1 MRRRTTAT
9 FAYKP
14 DSVPGPREGYKGG
27 LDGGIGT
34 VMKRIWLFG
43 IALCLLA
50 AAGAGTYYFQNGR
63 TQPGANE
70 APGKAGQGGSRGGGA
85 VPVVAAAATTA
96 DVAVLLDALGS
107 VTPVATV
114 TVRSRIDG
122 QLMKILFREGQVVRE
137 GELLAEIDPRTY
149 QVQLATAEA
158 QHARDQALLK
168 NAQIDLER
176 YRTLFKQDSIAKQQ
190 LDTQE
195 SLVRQSEAT
204 TKIDQAAIDSA
215 RLQLTYCR
223 ITAPVAGRV
232 GLRQVDL
239 GNIVRGGD
247 ANGIVVI
254 TQLQPITVVFSIPED
269 SLPPVMKKLR
279 AGEKLAANAFD
290 RAGKTQLAT
299 GTLLTAD
306 NQIDPATG
314 TVKLKAQF
322 ANEDQ
327 SLFPSQFVNV
337 KLMVDVKRGATVV
350 PAAAVQRGTPGT
362 FVYAV
367 NPETKTVSVRRVQ
380 LGPSQGD
387 TVAVEQGVEPGMLVV
402 VDGADKLREGA
413 AVELVV
419 REAPP
424 PPKVAARKG
433 GGEGGSPEER
443 LKRWQELNARI
454 DKGEFGEEIKKLP
467 EEERK
472 QKMRESRKQKAQ

>member
-1 MRRRTTAT
+1 
-9 FAYKP
+9 
-14 DSVPGPREGYKGG
+14 
-27 LDGGIGT
+27 
-34 VMKRIWLFG
+34 MKRIWLWG
-43 IALCLLA
+43 IALCLV
-50 AAGAGTYYFQNGR
+50 AGAGGGYYYYSQKNGA
-63 TQPGANE
+63 PAAAE
-70 APGKAGQGGSRGGGA
+70 APGKGGKGAKGGPGGV

-96 DVAVLLDALGS
+96 DVGVVLDALGS
-107 VTPVATV
+107 VTPVSTV
-114 TVRSRIDG
+114 TVRSRVDG
-122 QLMKILFREGQVVRE
+122 QLMKILFKEGQVVRE

-158 QHARDQALLK
+158 QSARDQALLK
-168 NAQIDLER
+168 NSMIDLER

-195 SLVRQSEAT
+195 SVVRQAEAT
-204 TKIDQAAIDSA
+204 VKIDQAAIDSA

-239 GNIVRGGD
+239 GNIVRAGD
-247 ANGIVVI
+247 ANGLVVI

-290 RAGKTQLAT
+290 RGGKTQLAS
-299 GTLLTAD
+299 GMLLTAD

-322 ANEDQ
+322 PNEDQ
-327 SLFPSQFVNV
+327 SLFPSQFVNI

-367 NPETKTVSVRRVQ
+367 NAETKTVSVRKVQ
-380 LGPSQGD
+380 LGPTQGE
-387 TVAVEQGVEPGMLVV
+387 TVAVESGIEPGTLVV

-424 PPKVAARKG
+424 PPKAKGARKADPAG
-433 GGEGGSPEER
+433 KDGFEALSPEER
-443 LKRWQELNARI
+443 QKRWQETNARI
-454 DKGEFGEEIKKLP
+454 DKGEFGEEMKKLS
-467 EEERK
+467 EDERK
-472 QKMRESRKQKAQ
+472 AKMREMRKQKAQ

>member
-1 MRRRTTAT
+1 
-9 FAYKP
+9 
-14 DSVPGPREGYKGG
+14 
-27 LDGGIGT
+27 
-34 VMKRIWLFG
+34 MKRIWLWG
-43 IALCLLA
+43 IALCLV
-50 AAGAGTYYFQNGR
+50 AGAGGGYYYYSQKNGA
-63 TQPGANE
+63 PAAAE
-70 APGKAGQGGSRGGGA
+70 APGKGGKGAKGGPGGV

-96 DVAVLLDALGS
+96 DVGVVLDALGS
-107 VTPVATV
+107 VTPVSTV
-114 TVRSRIDG
+114 TVRSRVDG
-122 QLMKILFREGQVVRE
+122 QLMKILFKEGQVVRE

-158 QHARDQALLK
+158 QSARDQALLK
-168 NAQIDLER
+168 NSMIDLER

-195 SLVRQSEAT
+195 SVVRQAEAT
-204 TKIDQAAIDSA
+204 VKIDQAAIDSA

-239 GNIVRGGD
+239 GNIVRAGD
-247 ANGIVVI
+247 ANGLVVI

-290 RAGKTQLAT
+290 RGGKTQLAS
-299 GTLLTAD
+299 GMLLTAD

-322 ANEDQ
+322 PNEDQ
-327 SLFPSQFVNV
+327 SLFPSQFVNI

-367 NPETKTVSVRRVQ
+367 NAETKTVSVRKVQ
-380 LGPSQGD
+380 LGPTQGE
-387 TVAVEQGVEPGMLVV
+387 TVAVESGIEPGTLVV

-424 PPKVAARKG
+424 PPKAKGARKG
-433 GGEGGSPEER
+433 DPAGKGGFEALSPEER
-443 LKRWQELNARI
+443 QKRWQEMNARI
-454 DKGEFGEEIKKLP
+454 DKGEFGEEMKKLP

-472 QKMRESRKQKAQ
+472 AKMREMRKQKAQ

>member
-1 MRRRTTAT
+1 
-9 FAYKP
+9 
-14 DSVPGPREGYKGG
+14 
-27 LDGGIGT
+27 
-34 VMKRIWLFG
+34 MKRIGVLA
-43 IALCLLA
+43 IVLAVLL
-50 AAGAGTYYFQNGR
+50 AAGAGVYYAGHR
-63 TQPGANE
+63 DAE
-70 APGKAGQGGSRGGGA
+70 APAKGGA
-85 VPVVAAAATTA
+85 GKGAFKGMGGPVPVVATAATRT
-96 DVAVLLDALGS
+96 DVGVVLDALGS

-114 TVRSRIDG
+114 TVRSRVDG
-122 QLMKILFREGQVVRE
+122 QLMKIQFREGQVVRA
-137 GELLAEIDPRTY
+137 GDLLAEIDPRPF

-158 QHARDQALLK
+158 QLARDQALLK

-176 YRTLFKQDSIAKQQ
+176 YRTLLKQDSIAKQQ

-195 SLVRQSEAT
+195 ALVRQSEAT
-204 TKIDQAAIDSA
+204 VRIDLAAIDSA
-215 RLQLTYCR
+215 RLQLIYCR

-239 GNIVRGGD
+239 GNIVRAGD
-247 ANGIVVI
+247 ANGLVVI

-279 AGEKLAANAFD
+279 AGEKLVANAYD
-290 RAGKTQLAT
+290 RAGKAQLAS

-314 TVKLKAQF
+314 TVKLKALF

-337 KLMVDVKRGATVV
+337 KLQVDVRQGATIV
-350 PAAAVQRGTPGT
+350 PSAAVQRGTPGT

-367 NPETKTVSVRRVQ
+367 DPAAKTVSVRRVQ
-380 LGPSQGD
+380 LGPVQGD
-387 TVAVEQGVEPGMLVV
+387 SVSVEKGVEPGTLVV

-413 AVELVV
+413 VVELVV
-419 REAPP
+419 REVP
-424 PPKVAARKG
+424 VAKARKPAPGAAAAG
-433 GGEGGSPEER
+433 GGTPEER

-472 QKMRESRKQKAQ
+472 QKMRELRQQKSQ

>member
-1 MRRRTTAT
+1 
-9 FAYKP
+9 
-14 DSVPGPREGYKGG
+14 
-27 LDGGIGT
+27 
-34 VMKRIWLFG
+34 MKRIGVLA
-43 IALCLLA
+43 IVLAVLL
-50 AAGAGTYYFQNGR
+50 AAGAGVYYAGHR
-63 TQPGANE
+63 GAE
-70 APGKAGQGGSRGGGA
+70 APAKGGA
-85 VPVVAAAATTA
+85 GKGAFKGMGGPVPVVAAAAMRT
-96 DVAVLLDALGS
+96 DVGVVLDALGS

-114 TVRSRIDG
+114 TVRSRVDG
-122 QLMKILFREGQVVRE
+122 QLMKIHFREGQVVRA
-137 GELLAEIDPRTY
+137 GDLLAEIDPRPF

-158 QHARDQALLK
+158 QLARDQALLK

-176 YRTLFKQDSIAKQQ
+176 YRTLLKQDSIAKQQ

-204 TKIDQAAIDSA
+204 VRIDLAAIDSA

-239 GNIVRGGD
+239 GNIVRAGD
-247 ANGIVVI
+247 ASGLVVV

-279 AGEKLAANAFD
+279 AGEKLVANAYD
-290 RAGKTQLAT
+290 RAGKVQLAS

-314 TVKLKAQF
+314 TVKLKALF

-337 KLMVDVKRGATVV
+337 RLQVDVRQGATVV
-350 PAAAVQRGTPGT
+350 PSAAVQRGTPGT

-367 NPETKTVSVRRVQ
+367 DPAAKTVSVRRVQ
-380 LGPSQGD
+380 LGPVQGD
-387 TVAVEQGVEPGMLVV
+387 TVSVEKGLEPGTLVV

-419 REAPP
+419 REVP
-424 PPKVAARKG
+424 VAKARKPAPGGAAG
-433 GGEGGSPEER
+433 GGTPEER

-472 QKMRESRKQKAQ
+472 QKMRELRQQKSQ

>member
-1 MRRRTTAT
+1 
-9 FAYKP
+9 
-14 DSVPGPREGYKGG
+14 
-27 LDGGIGT
+27 
-34 VMKRIWLFG
+34 MKRIWLWG
-43 IALCLLA
+43 IALCLV
-50 AAGAGTYYFQNGR
+50 AGAGGGYYYYSQKNGA
-63 TQPGANE
+63 PAAAE
-70 APGKAGQGGSRGGGA
+70 APGKGGKGAKGGPGGV

-96 DVAVLLDALGS
+96 DVGVVLDALGS
-107 VTPVATV
+107 VTPVSTV
-114 TVRSRIDG
+114 TVRSRVDG
-122 QLMKILFREGQVVRE
+122 QLMKILFKEGQVVRE

-158 QHARDQALLK
+158 QSARDQALLK
-168 NAQIDLER
+168 NSMIDLER

-195 SLVRQSEAT
+195 SVVRQAEAT
-204 TKIDQAAIDSA
+204 VKIDQAAIDSA

-239 GNIVRGGD
+239 GNIVRAGD
-247 ANGIVVI
+247 ANGLVVI

-290 RAGKTQLAT
+290 RGGKTQLAS
-299 GTLLTAD
+299 GMLLTAD

-322 ANEDQ
+322 PNEDQ

-367 NPETKTVSVRRVQ
+367 NAETKTVSVRKVQ
-380 LGPSQGD
+380 LGPSQGE
-387 TVAVEQGVEPGMLVV
+387 TVAVESGIEPGTLVV

-424 PPKVAARKG
+424 PPKAKGARKADPAGKG
-433 GGEGGSPEER
+433 GFEALSPEER
-443 LKRWQELNARI
+443 LKRWQEMNARI
-454 DKGEFGEEIKKLP
+454 DKGEFGEEMKKLS
-467 EEERK
+467 EDERK
-472 QKMRESRKQKAQ
+472 AKIREMRKQKAQ

>member
-1 MRRRTTAT
+1 
-9 FAYKP
+9 
-14 DSVPGPREGYKGG
+14 
-27 LDGGIGT
+27 
-34 VMKRIWLFG
+34 MKRIWLWG
-43 IALCLLA
+43 IALCLV
-50 AAGAGTYYFQNGR
+50 AGAGGGYYYYSQKNGA
-63 TQPGANE
+63 PAAAE
-70 APGKAGQGGSRGGGA
+70 APGKGGKGAKGGPGGV

-96 DVAVLLDALGS
+96 DVGVVLDALGS
-107 VTPVATV
+107 VTPVSTV
-114 TVRSRIDG
+114 TVRSRVDG
-122 QLMKILFREGQVVRE
+122 QLMKILFKEGQVVRE

-158 QHARDQALLK
+158 QSARDQALLK
-168 NAQIDLER
+168 NSMIDLER

-195 SLVRQSEAT
+195 SVVRQAEAT
-204 TKIDQAAIDSA
+204 VKIDQAAIDSA

-239 GNIVRGGD
+239 GNIVRSGD
-247 ANGIVVI
+247 ANGLVVI

-290 RAGKTQLAT
+290 RGGKTQLAS
-299 GTLLTAD
+299 GMLLTAD

-322 ANEDQ
+322 PNEDQ
-327 SLFPSQFVNV
+327 SLFPSQFVNI

-367 NPETKTVSVRRVQ
+367 NAETKTVSVRKVQ
-380 LGPSQGD
+380 LGPTQGE
-387 TVAVEQGVEPGMLVV
+387 TVAVESGIEPGTLVV

-413 AVELVV
+413 TVELVV

-424 PPKVAARKG
+424 PPKAKGARKG
-433 GGEGGSPEER
+433 DPAGKGGFEALSPEER
-443 LKRWQELNARI
+443 LKRWQEMNARI
-454 DKGEFGEEIKKLP
+454 DKGEFGEEMKKLS
-467 EEERK
+467 EDERK
-472 QKMRESRKQKAQ
+472 AKMREMRKQKAQ